1 MKKVSIIIP
10 IYNVAEYLPRC
21 IESVLNQDNI
31 DLEVLLIND
40 GSTDTSGE
48 ICEEYAK
55 NDRRVRVFHQ
65 ENSGVSAARNKGIE
79 ESSGDWITFVDADD
93 WIEPNSIQKII
104 NNNNNIDSDYIIARS
119 FINRNGL
126 AVIERYPF
134 SNNLLN
140 KNYKGTDLIIQSI
153 YGRGSVCGV
162 IYSKLFLKKNKIKFP
177 LNLKNGEDS
186 IFCTLCSIYGE
197 NISFSD
203 IHFYNVYERDGS
215 ASRGNWTFDRVLNMT
230 KNISYINQYIE
241 KHNNLAQEAVF
252 ILNFSKYSV
261 LSNLYNKFNNSFSVK
276 NYFILREEVKKK
288 LDGSI
293 DTGPIKTN
301 KFKVNLLNVSLD
313 AFAILVLLKNKLLR

>member
-10 IYNVAEYLPRC
+10 VYDVAEYLPRC
-21 IESVLNQDNI
+21 IESVLNQSGI

-40 GSTDTSGE
+40 GSTDSSGE
-48 ICEEYAK
+48 ICNAYAK
-55 NDRRVRVFHQ
+55 KDVRIRAFHQ
-65 ENSGVSAARNKGIE
+65 ENSGVSSARNKGIE

-93 WIEPNSIQKII
+93 WIEPNSIQEII
-104 NNNNNIDSDYIIARS
+104 NNNNVDSDYIIAKS
-119 FINRNGL
+119 FIVRDGQ

-140 KNYKGTDLIIQSI
+140 KKHKGTDLIIQSI

-162 IYSKLFLKKNKIKFP
+162 IYSRVFLKNNKIKFP

-186 IFCTLCSIYGE
+186 IFCTICSIYGE
-197 NISFSD
+197 KISFSD
-203 IHFYNVYERDGS
+203 SHFYNVYERDGS

-241 KHNNLAQEAVF
+241 KHNNLAQEAVY

-261 LSNLYNKFNNSFSVK
+261 LSNLYNKFNNSFSIK

-301 KFKVNLLNVSLD
+301 KFKVNLLNFSLD

>member
-1 MKKVSIIIP
+1 MNKLTIIIP
-10 IYNVAEYLPRC
+10 VYNVEEYLSRC
-21 IESVLNQDNI
+21 IESVLNQEGI

-40 GSTDTSGE
+40 GSTDTSGK
-48 ICEEYAK
+48 ICDEYARK
-55 NDRRVRVFHQ
+55 DERVRVFHQ
-65 ENSGVSAARNKGIE
+65 ENRGVSAARNKGVD
-79 ESSGDWITFVDADD
+79 ESTGDWITFVDADD

-119 FINRNGL
+119 FIIRDRQ
-126 AVIERYPF
+126 AAIERYPF
-134 SNNLLN
+134 SNYLLN

-186 IFCTLCSIYGE
+186 IFCTICSIYGE
-197 NISFSD
+197 KISFSD
-203 IHFYNVYERDGS
+203 SHFYNVYERDGS

-241 KHNNLAQEAVF
+241 KHNNLAQEAVY

-261 LSNLYNKFNNSFSVK
+261 LSNMYNSFSDSFTIK

-288 LDGSI
+288 FDGSI

>member
-79 ESSGDWITFVDADD
+79 ESSGDWLTFVDADD

-104 NNNNNIDSDYIIARS
+104 NIKNNIDSDYIIARS

-140 KNYKGTDLIIQSI
+140 KYYKGIDLVIQSI
-153 YGRGSVCGV
+153 YGRGSVWGV
-162 IYSKLFLKKNKIKFP
+162 IYSKLFLKRNNIKFP

-186 IFCTLCSIYGE
+186 IFYTICSIYGE
-197 NISFSD
+197 KISFSD
-203 IHFYNVYERDGS
+203 NHFYSVYERDGS
-215 ASRGNWTFDRVLNMT
+215 ASRGNWTFERVLNMT
-230 KNISYINQYIE
+230 KNISYLNKYIE
-241 KHNNLAQEAVF
+241 KHNNLTQEAVY
-252 ILNFSKYSV
+252 ILNFSKYRV
-261 LSNLYNKFNNSFSVK
+261 LSNMYNSFSDSFTIN
-276 NYFILREEVKKK
+276 NYFILRKKIK
-288 LDGSI
+288 SELKGRI
-293 DTGPIKTN
+293 KTGPIKTN
-301 KFKVNLLNVSLD
+301 KFKVNLLNFSVD

>member
-40 GSTDTSGE
+40 GSTDSSGE
-48 ICEEYAK
+48 VCEEYVK
-55 NDRRVRVFHQ
+55 NDRRIRVFHQ

-93 WIEPNSIQKII
+93 WIEPNSLQKII
-104 NNNNNIDSDYIIARS
+104 NNKNIDSDYIIARS

-153 YGRGSVCGV
+153 YGRGSVWGV

-186 IFCTLCSIYGE
+186 IFFTLCSIYGE

-203 IHFYNVYERDGS
+203 IHFYNVYEREGS

-230 KNISYINQYIE
+230 NNISYLNQYIE
-241 KHNNLAQEAVF
+241 KHNKLTQEAIS
-252 ILNFSKYSV
+252 ILNFAKYGV
-261 LSNLYNKFNNSFSVK
+261 VSNLYNNFNNSFSIK
-276 NYFILREEVKKK
+276 NYFILRKKIK
-288 LDGSI
+288 SELKGRI
-293 DTGPIKTN
+293 KTGPIKTN
-301 KFKVNLLNVSLD
+301 KFKVDLLNFSLD
-313 AFAILVLLKNKLLR
+313 FFAILVLLKNKLLR

>member
-21 IESVLNQDNI
+21 IESVLNQDSI

-40 GSTDTSGE
+40 GSTDSSGE
-48 ICEEYAK
+48 ICNAYAK
-55 NDRRVRVFHQ
+55 KDVRIRVFHQ
-65 ENSGVSAARNKGIE
+65 ENSGVSAARNKGIDN
-79 ESSGDWITFVDADD
+79 SLGDWITFVDADD
-93 WIEPNSIQKII
+93 WIKPNSIQEII
-104 NNNNNIDSDYIIARS
+104 NNNNNIDSDYIIAKS
-119 FINRNGL
+119 FIVRDGQ

-140 KNYKGTDLIIQSI
+140 KKHKGTDLIIQSI
-153 YGRGSVCGV
+153 YGRGSVCGL
-162 IYSKLFLKKNKIKFP
+162 IYSRVFLKNNKIKFP

-186 IFCTLCSIYGE
+186 IFCTICSIYGE
-197 NISFSD
+197 KISFSD
-203 IHFYNVYERDGS
+203 SHFYNVYERDVS

-241 KHNNLAQEAVF
+241 KHNNLAQEAVY

-261 LSNLYNKFNNSFSVK
+261 LSNMYNSFSDSFTIK

>member
-1 MKKVSIIIP
+1 M
-10 IYNVAEYLPRC
+10 AEYLPRC

-40 GSTDTSGE
+40 GSTDSSGE
-48 ICEEYAK
+48 VCEEYAK
-55 NDRRVRVFHQ
+55 KDRKIRVFHQ
-65 ENSGVSAARNKGIE
+65 DNSGVSAARNKGIE

-93 WIEPNSIQKII
+93 WIEPNSLQKII
-104 NNNNNIDSDYIIARS
+104 NNKNIDSDYIIARS
-119 FINRNGL
+119 FINRNGHP
-126 AVIERYPF
+126 VIERYPF

-140 KNYKGTDLIIQSI
+140 KNHNGTDLIIQSI
-153 YGRGSVCGV
+153 YGRGSVWGV

-203 IHFYNVYERDGS
+203 IHFYNVYEREGS

-230 KNISYINQYIE
+230 NNVSYLNQYIE
-241 KHNNLAQEAVF
+241 KHNKLTQEAIS
-252 ILNFSKYSV
+252 ILNFAKYGV
-261 LSNLYNKFNNSFSVK
+261 VSNLYNNFNNSFSIK

-313 AFAILVLLKNKLLR
+313 AFAILVLLNNKLLR

>member
-10 IYNVAEYLPRC
+10 VYDVAEYLPRC
-21 IESVLNQDNI
+21 IESVLNQSGI

-40 GSTDTSGE
+40 GSTDSSGE
-48 ICEEYAK
+48 ICNAYAK
-55 NDRRVRVFHQ
+55 KDVRIRAFHQ
-65 ENSGVSAARNKGIE
+65 ENSGVSSARNKGIE

-93 WIEPNSIQKII
+93 WIEPNSIQEII
-104 NNNNNIDSDYIIARS
+104 NNNNNIDSDYIIAKS
-119 FINRNGL
+119 FIVRDGQ

-140 KNYKGTDLIIQSI
+140 KKHKGTDLIIQSI

-162 IYSKLFLKKNKIKFP
+162 IYSRVFFKNNKIKFP

-186 IFCTLCSIYGE
+186 IFCTICSIYGE
-197 NISFSD
+197 KISFSD
-203 IHFYNVYERDGS
+203 SHFYNIYERDGS

-241 KHNNLAQEAVF
+241 KHNNLAQEAVY

-261 LSNLYNKFNNSFSVK
+261 LSNMYNSFSDSFTIK

>member
-1 MKKVSIIIP
+1 MTKLSVIIP
-10 IYNVAEYLPRC
+10 VFNVAEYLPRC

-40 GSTDTSGE
+40 GSTDSSGE
-48 ICEEYAK
+48 ICNAYAK
-55 NDRRVRVFHQ
+55 KDVRIRAFHQ
-65 ENSGVSAARNKGIE
+65 ENSGVSSARNKGIE

-93 WIEPNSIQKII
+93 WIEPNSIQEII
-104 NNNNNIDSDYIIARS
+104 NNNNNIDSDYIIAKS
-119 FINRNGL
+119 FIVRDGQ

-140 KNYKGTDLIIQSI
+140 KKHKGTDLIIQSI

-162 IYSKLFLKKNKIKFP
+162 IYSRVFLKNNKIKFP

-186 IFCTLCSIYGE
+186 IFCTICSIYGE
-197 NISFSD
+197 KISFSD
-203 IHFYNVYERDGS
+203 SHFYNVYERDGS

-241 KHNNLAQEAVF
+241 KHNNLAQKAVY
-252 ILNFSKYSV
+252 ILNLSKYSV
-261 LSNLYNKFNNSFSVK
+261 LSNLYNKFNNSFSIK

>member
-40 GSTDTSGE
+40 GSTDSSGE
-48 ICEEYAK
+48 VCEEYAK

-65 ENSGVSAARNKGIE
+65 KNEGVSSARNKGLE
-79 ESSGDWITFVDADD
+79 NSTGDWICFIDADD

-119 FINRNGL
+119 FINRNGK
-126 AVIERYPF
+126 AAIERYPF
-134 SNNLLN
+134 SSNLLN

-203 IHFYNVYERDGS
+203 IHFYNVYEREGS

-230 KNISYINQYIE
+230 NNVSYLNQYIE
-241 KHNNLAQEAVF
+241 KHNKLTQEAIS
-252 ILNFSKYSV
+252 ILNFAKYGV
-261 LSNLYNKFNNSFSVK
+261 VSNLYNNFNNSFSIK
-276 NYFILREEVKKK
+276 NYFILRKKIK
-288 LDGSI
+288 SELKGRI
-293 DTGPIKTN
+293 KTGPIKTN

-313 AFAILVLLKNKLLR
+313 AFAILVLLNNKLLR

>member
-1 MKKVSIIIP
+1 MNKVSFIIP
-10 IYNVAEYLPRC
+10 VYNAADF
-21 IESVLNQDNI
+21 IEKSITSILHQREINF
-31 DLEVLLIND
+31 ELILVND
-40 GSTDTSGE
+40 GSTDNSGS
-48 ICEEYAK
+48 ICDEYSK
-55 NDRRVRVFHQ
+55 KDNRIRVFHQ
-65 ENSGVSAARNKGIE
+65 KNEGVSSARNKGIE

-203 IHFYNVYERDGS
+203 IHFYNVYEREGS

-230 KNISYINQYIE
+230 NNISYLNQYIE
-241 KHNNLAQEAVF
+241 KHNKLTQEAIS
-252 ILNFSKYSV
+252 ILNFAKYGV
-261 LSNLYNKFNNSFSVK
+261 VSNLYNNFNNSFSIK
-276 NYFILREEVKKK
+276 NYFILRKEVKKK
-288 LDGSI
+288 LAGSI

-301 KFKVNLLNVSLD
+301 KFKVDLLNISLD
-313 AFAILVLLKNKLLR
+313 TFAILVLLKNKLLR

>member
-1 MKKVSIIIP
+1 MTKLSVIIP
-10 IYNVAEYLPRC
+10 VYNVSKYLPRC
-21 IESVLNQDNI
+21 IESVLNQSGI

-40 GSTDTSGE
+40 GSTDSSGE
-48 ICEEYAK
+48 ICNAYAK
-55 NDRRVRVFHQ
+55 KDVRIRAFHQ
-65 ENSGVSAARNKGIE
+65 ENSGVSSARNKGIE

-93 WIEPNSIQKII
+93 WIEPNSIQEII
-104 NNNNNIDSDYIIARS
+104 NNNNNIDSDYIIAKS
-119 FINRNGL
+119 FIVRDGQ

-140 KNYKGTDLIIQSI
+140 KKLKGTDLIIQSI

-162 IYSKLFLKKNKIKFP
+162 IYSRMFLKNNKIKFP

-186 IFCTLCSIYGE
+186 IFCTICSIYGE
-197 NISFSD
+197 KISFSD
-203 IHFYNVYERDGS
+203 SHFYNVYERDGS

-241 KHNNLAQEAVF
+241 KHNNLAQEAVY

-261 LSNLYNKFNNSFSVK
+261 LSNLYNKFNNSFSIK

>member
-40 GSTDTSGE
+40 GSTDSSGE
-48 ICEEYAK
+48 VCEEYVK
-55 NDRRVRVFHQ
+55 NDRRIRVFHQ

-79 ESSGDWITFVDADD
+79 ESSGDWLTFVDADD
-93 WIEPNSIQKII
+93 WIEPNSIKNII
-104 NNNNNIDSDYIIARS
+104 NKNKIDSDYIIARS
-119 FINRNGL
+119 FINRNGQ

-140 KNYKGTDLIIQSI
+140 KSHKGSDLIIHSI

-177 LNLKNGEDS
+177 VNLKNGEDS
-186 IFCTLCSIYGE
+186 IFYTLCSIYGE

-203 IHFYNVYERDGS
+203 IHFYNVYEREGS

-230 KNISYINQYIE
+230 NNISYLNQYIE
-241 KHNNLAQEAVF
+241 KHNKLTQEAIS
-252 ILNFSKYSV
+252 ILNFAKYGV
-261 LSNLYNKFNNSFSVK
+261 VSNLYNNFNNSFSIK
-276 NYFILREEVKKK
+276 NYFILRKEVKKK

-313 AFAILVLLKNKLLR
+313 AFAILVLLNNKLLR